1 MSRCSVLLLCLFPT
15 LLAAAPQADDLAYSL
30 GARLGERLRSEVP
43 GLPLA
48 ALLDGLRQAYRGEPL
63 RLPAERIDSLLDQ
76 HEAQLQLPSTAARH
90 EQAQAAER
98 RFLAAE
104 KAKVGMRE
112 LEGGVLVQE
121 LRAGTGSSPHRNGRV
136 QVHYRGELADGSLFD
151 QSEGA
156 QWFRLDSLI
165 RGWQTALLAMPEGA
179 KWRVVIPAEQ
189 AYGQAGAGDLIPPDA
204 PLVFELE
211 LLEVAN

>member
-1 MSRCSVLLLCLFPT
+1 MSRCSALLLCLFPT

-43 GLPLA
+43 DLPLT

-63 RLPAERIDSLLDQ
+63 RLPAERIDSLLNE
-76 HEAQLQLPSTAARH
+76 HEAQLQLHSTAARH

-98 RFLAAE
+98 RFLATE
-104 KAKVGMRE
+104 KAKAGVRE

-121 LRAGTGSSPHRNGRV
+121 LRAGLGDNPRRNGRV

-156 QWFRLDSLI
+156 Q
-165 RGWQTALLAMPEGA
+165 
-179 KWRVVIPAEQ
+179 
-189 AYGQAGAGDLIPPDA
+189 
-204 PLVFELE
+204 
-211 LLEVAN
+211 